1 MILMLSIIM
10 CEGVSL
16 SIFLIP
22 REHKSNSYFITKM
35 AFYLVNNYFQMLA
48 TTEFF
53 SIFINVNLLL
63 N

>member
-1 MILMLSIIM
+1 M